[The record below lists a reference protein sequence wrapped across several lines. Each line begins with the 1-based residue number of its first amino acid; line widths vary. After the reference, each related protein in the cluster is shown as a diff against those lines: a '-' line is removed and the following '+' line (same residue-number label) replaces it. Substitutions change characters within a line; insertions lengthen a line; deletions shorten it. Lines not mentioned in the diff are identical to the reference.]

1 MFDNQLPQTIRKWK
15 EIVPAHVKVE
25 ASGGISFS
33 TIASFKGC
41 GADFLSMGELTN
53 EVEPLDISF
62 LVKNAVKAEF
72 KKKTKRRFAYLA
84 SPLFVLQFVFQFVL
98 IKNI

>member
-1 MFDNQLPQTIRKWK
+1 M
-15 EIVPAHVKVE
+15 VPAHVKVE

-33 TIASFKGC
+33 TIAIFKGC

-62 LVKNAVKAEF
+62 LVKNAVKYEF
-72 KKKTKRRFAYLA
+72 
-84 SPLFVLQFVFQFVL
+84 
-98 IKNI
+98 

>member
-15 EIVPAHVKVE
+15 EMVPAHVKVE

-41 GADFLSMGELTN
+41 GADFLSMGDLTN

-62 LVKNAVKAEF
+62 LVKNAVKYEF
-72 KKKTKRRFAYLA
+72 
-84 SPLFVLQFVFQFVL
+84 
-98 IKNI
+98 

>member
-1 MFDNQLPQTIRKWK
+1 M
-15 EIVPAHVKVE
+15 VPAHVKVE
-25 ASGGISFS
+25 ASGGISLS

-62 LVKNAVKAEF
+62 LVKNAVKAEL

-84 SPLFVLQFVFQFVL
+84 SPLFVL
-98 IKNI
+98 